1 MKTKFQHIWLF
12 ILFIALSGSIADETK
27 KNIYIVPIQDTIDLG
42 IPAFVNRAINAAEK
56 NSAELIIFE
65 INTFGGRVDAATQ
78 IKDAIYGTSIE
89 TVAFIH
95 RRPNSDDE
103 YAGGGRAIS
112 AGSLIALSCNQI
124 YMTEGATIGATSV
137 VDMSGSKQSEK
148 SQSYMREEMA
158 ATAEKAGKNPD
169 IARGMVD
176 EELSFE
182 FLVINGDSLKV
193 DDIEGRKEG
202 KLITLTTE
210 LALKYGIADGKS
222 ESVEEIISGLG
233 IENYNIITLN
243 ENWSEN
249 LVRFLTDPTIS
260 SLLTTFGT
268 IGIISELYSA
278 GWGIGGTIG
287 VICLTLAL
295 GAGYLTKL
303 ASSLDLLIIMAGLL
317 LLVVEF
323 IAIPGFGLFGI
334 AGIVVLFYGLYL
346 LLIPDMPGV
355 YPDGPDVYSE
365 ALDGFSWGIV
375 GGIICLIMV
384 INLILK
390 SKFLEK
396 FITISSNKS
405 NLKKNYKKRGKV

>member
-1 MKTKFQHIWLF
+1 MT
-12 ILFIALSGSIADETK
+12 D
-27 KNIYIVPIQDTIDLG
+27 
-42 IPAFVNRAINAAEK
+42 
-56 NSAELIIFE
+56 
-65 INTFGGRVDAATQ
+65 GG
-78 IKDAIYGTSIE
+78 
-89 TVAFIH
+89 
-95 RRPNSDDE
+95 
-103 YAGGGRAIS
+103 
-112 AGSLIALSCNQI
+112 
-124 YMTEGATIGATSV
+124 TIGATSV

-158 ATAEKAGKNPD
+158 ATAEKSGKNTD

-210 LALKYGIADGKS
+210 LALKYNIADGKS
-222 ESVEEIISGLG
+222 ESVEELLSDLG
-233 IENYNIITLN
+233 IENYNIITLS
-243 ENWSEN
+243 ENWSED

-287 VICLTLAL
+287 IICLTLAL
-295 GAGYLTKL
+295 GASYLTQL
-303 ASSLDLLIIMAGLL
+303 ASSMDLLIIFSGLL

-323 IAIPGFGLFGI
+323 IAIPGFGFFGI
-334 AGIVVLFYGLYL
+334 AGIGVLFYGLYL
-346 LLIPDMPGV
+346 LLIPDIPV
-355 YPDGPDVYSE
+355 SDEIYSQ

-375 GGIICLIMV
+375 GGIIALIMV
-384 INLILK
+384 INLLLK
-390 SKFLEK
+390 SKFLER
-396 FITISSNKS
+396 FITTDSNVS

>member
-1 MKTKFQHIWLF
+1 MKTKFKHIWLF
-12 ILFIALSGSIADETK
+12 ILFLTLGSSIAEETE
-27 KNIYIVPIQDTIDLG
+27 KNIYVVPIQDTIDLG
-42 IPAFVNRAINAAEK
+42 IPSFVKRAIDMAESD
-56 NSAELIIFE
+56 NSELIIFD
-65 INTFGGRVDAATQ
+65 IDTFGGRVDAATQ
-78 IKDAIYGTSIE
+78 IKDAISATDI
-89 TVAFIH
+89 TTIAFIN
-95 RRPNSDDE
+95 R
-103 YAGGGRAIS
+103 RAIS
-112 AGSLIALSCNQI
+112 AGSLISLSCDQI
-124 YMTEGATIGATSV
+124 YMTDGGTIGATSV

-158 ATAEKAGKNPD
+158 ATAEKSGKNTD

-210 LALKYGIADGKS
+210 LALKYNIADGKS
-222 ESVEEIISGLG
+222 ETVEELLYNLG
-233 IENYNIITLN
+233 IENYNIITLS
-243 ENWSEN
+243 ENWSED

-287 VICLTLAL
+287 IVCLTLAL
-295 GAGYLTKL
+295 GASYLTQL
-303 ASSLDLLIIMAGLL
+303 ASSMDLLIIFSGLL
-317 LLVVEF
+317 LLAVEF
-323 IAIPGFGLFGI
+323 VAIPGFGFFGI
-334 AGIVVLFYGLYL
+334 TGIGVLFYGLYL
-346 LLIPDMPGV
+346 LLIPDIPV
-355 YPDGPDVYSE
+355 SDEIYSQ

-375 GGIICLIMV
+375 GGIIALMMV
-384 INLILK
+384 INLLLK

-396 FITISSNKS
+396 FITTDSNVS

>member
-1 MKTKFQHIWLF
+1 MKTKFKHIWLF
-12 ILFIALSGSIADETK
+12 ILFLTLGSSIADETK
-27 KNIYIVPIQDTIDLG
+27 KNIYVVPIQDTIDLG
-42 IPAFVNRAINAAEK
+42 IPAFVNRSISAAEK
-56 NSAELIIFE
+56 NGAELIIFD
-65 INTFGGRVDAATQ
+65 IDTFGGRVDAATQ
-78 IKDAIYGTSIE
+78 IKDAISATDI
-89 TVAFIH
+89 TTIAFIN
-95 RRPNSDDE
+95 R
-103 YAGGGRAIS
+103 RAIS
-112 AGSLIALSCNQI
+112 AGSLISLSCDQI
-124 YMTEGATIGATSV
+124 YMTDGGTIGATSV

-158 ATAEKAGKNPD
+158 ATAEKAGKNTD

-210 LALKYGIADGKS
+210 LALKYNIADGKS
-222 ESVEEIISGLG
+222 ESVEELLSDLG
-233 IENYNIITLN
+233 IENYNIITLS
-243 ENWSEN
+243 ENWSED

-287 VICLTLAL
+287 IVCLTLAL
-295 GAGYLTKL
+295 GASYLTQL
-303 ASSLDLLIIMAGLL
+303 ASSMDLLIIFSGIL

-323 IAIPGFGLFGI
+323 IAIPGFGFFGI
-334 AGIVVLFYGLYL
+334 AGIGVLFYGLYL
-346 LLIPDMPGV
+346 LLIPDIPV
-355 YPDGPDVYSE
+355 SDEIYSQ

-375 GGIICLIMV
+375 GGIIALIMV
-384 INLILK
+384 INLLLK
-390 SKFLEK
+390 SKFLER
-396 FITISSNKS
+396 FITTDSNSS

>member
-1 MKTKFQHIWLF
+1 MKTKFQYIWLF
-12 ILFIALSGSIADETK
+12 ILFIALSGTIAEETK
-27 KNIYIVPIQDTIDLG
+27 KNIYIIPIQNTIDLG
-42 IPAFVNRAINAAEK
+42 IPSFVNRAIDIAESN
-56 NSAELIIFE
+56 NSELIIFD
-65 INTFGGRVDAATQ
+65 IDTFGGRVDAATQ
-78 IKDAIYGTSIE
+78 IKDSISE
-89 TVAFIH
+89 TEIPTIAFIN
-95 RRPNSDDE
+95 R
-103 YAGGGRAIS
+103 RAIS
-112 AGSLIALSCNQI
+112 AGSLISLSCDKI
-124 YMTEGATIGATSV
+124 YMTDGATIGATSV
-137 VDMSGSKQSEK
+137 VDMTGSKQSEK

-182 FLVINGDSLKV
+182 FLVINGDSLQV

-210 LALKYGIADGKS
+210 LALKYGIANGKS
-222 ESVEEIISGLG
+222 ESIEEILSNLG

-243 ENWSEN
+243 ENWSEDM
-249 LVRFLTDPTIS
+249 VRFLTDPTIS

-287 VICLTLAL
+287 VVCLTLAL

-303 ASSLDLLIIMAGLL
+303 ASSLDLLIIMSGLL

-323 IAIPGFGLFGI
+323 IAIPGFGFFGI
-334 AGIVVLFYGLYL
+334 AGIGVLFYGLYL
-346 LLIPDMPGV
+346 LLIPDIPV
-355 YPDGPDVYSE
+355 SDEIYSQ

-384 INLILK
+384 INLLLK

-396 FITISSNKS
+396 FITVNSNKS
-405 NLKKNYKKRGKV
+405 SLKKNYKKRGKV

>member
-1 MKTKFQHIWLF
+1 MKTKFKHIWLF
-12 ILFIALSGSIADETK
+12 ILFLTLGNSIAEETK
-27 KNIYIVPIQDTIDLG
+27 KNIYVVPIQDTIDLG
-42 IPAFVNRAINAAEK
+42 IPAFVNRAISAAEK
-56 NSAELIIFE
+56 NSAELIIFD
-65 INTFGGRVDAATQ
+65 IDTFGGRVDAATQ
-78 IKDAIYGTSIE
+78 IKDAISATDI
-89 TVAFIH
+89 TTIAFIN
-95 RRPNSDDE
+95 R
-103 YAGGGRAIS
+103 RAIS
-112 AGSLIALSCNQI
+112 AGSLISLSCDQI
-124 YMTEGATIGATSV
+124 YMTDGGTIGATSV

-158 ATAEKAGKNPD
+158 ATAEKAGKNTD

-210 LALKYGIADGKS
+210 LALKYNIADGKS
-222 ESVEEIISGLG
+222 ESVEELLSNLG
-233 IENYNIITLN
+233 IENYNIITLS
-243 ENWSEN
+243 ENWSED

-287 VICLTLAL
+287 IVCLTLAL
-295 GAGYLTKL
+295 GASYLTQL
-303 ASSLDLLIIMAGLL
+303 ASSMDLLIIFSGLL

-323 IAIPGFGLFGI
+323 IAIPGFGFFGI
-334 AGIVVLFYGLYL
+334 AGIGVLFYGLYL
-346 LLIPDMPGV
+346 LLIPDIPV
-355 YPDGPDVYSE
+355 SDEIYSQ

-375 GGIICLIMV
+375 GGIIALIMV
-384 INLILK
+384 INLLLK
-390 SKFLEK
+390 SKFLER
-396 FITISSNKS
+396 FITTDSNSS

>member
-1 MKTKFQHIWLF
+1 MKTKFKHIWLF
-12 ILFIALSGSIADETK
+12 ILFLTLGSSIAEETK
-27 KNIYIVPIQDTIDLG
+27 KNIYVIPIQDTIDLG
-42 IPAFVNRAINAAEK
+42 IPAFVNRAISAAEK
-56 NSAELIIFE
+56 NSAELIIFD
-65 INTFGGRVDAATQ
+65 IDTFGGRVDAATQ
-78 IKDAIYGTSIE
+78 IKDAISATDI
-89 TVAFIH
+89 TTIAFIN
-95 RRPNSDDE
+95 R
-103 YAGGGRAIS
+103 RAIS
-112 AGSLIALSCNQI
+112 AGSLISLSCDQI
-124 YMTEGATIGATSV
+124 YMTDGGTIGATSV

-158 ATAEKAGKNPD
+158 ATAEKSGKNTD

-210 LALKYGIADGKS
+210 LALKYNIADGKS
-222 ESVEEIISGLG
+222 ESVEELLSDLG
-233 IENYNIITLN
+233 IENYNIIALS
-243 ENWSEN
+243 ENWSED

-287 VICLTLAL
+287 IICLTLAL
-295 GAGYLTKL
+295 GASYLTQL
-303 ASSLDLLIIMAGLL
+303 ASSMDLLIIFSGLL

-323 IAIPGFGLFGI
+323 IAIPGFGFFGI
-334 AGIVVLFYGLYL
+334 AGIGVLFYGLYL
-346 LLIPDMPGV
+346 LLIPDIPV
-355 YPDGPDVYSE
+355 SDEIYSQ

-375 GGIICLIMV
+375 GGIIALIMV
-384 INLILK
+384 INLLLK
-390 SKFLEK
+390 SKFLER
-396 FITISSNKS
+396 FITTDSNVS

>member
-12 ILFIALSGSIADETK
+12 ILFIALSGSIAEETK
-27 KNIYIVPIQDTIDLG
+27 KNIYIVPIQNTIDLG
-42 IPAFVNRAINAAEK
+42 IPSFVNRAIDIAK
-56 NSAELIIFE
+56 SDNSELIIFD
-65 INTFGGRVDAATQ
+65 IDTFGGRVDAATQ
-78 IKDAIYGTSIE
+78 IKDAISE
-89 TVAFIH
+89 TEIPTIAFIN
-95 RRPNSDDE
+95 R
-103 YAGGGRAIS
+103 RAIS
-112 AGSLIALSCNQI
+112 AGSLISLSCDKI
-124 YMTEGATIGATSV
+124 YMTDGATIGATSV
-137 VDMSGSKQSEK
+137 VDMTGSKQSEK

-182 FLVINGDSLKV
+182 FLVINGDSLQI

-222 ESVEEIISGLG
+222 ESVEEIISDLG

-243 ENWSEN
+243 ENWSED

-287 VICLTLAL
+287 IVCLTLAL
-295 GAGYLTKL
+295 GAGYLTQL

-323 IAIPGFGLFGI
+323 IAIPGFGFFGI
-334 AGIVVLFYGLYL
+334 AGIGVLFYGLYL
-346 LLIPDMPGV
+346 LLIPDIPV
-355 YPDGPDVYSE
+355 SDEIYSQ

-384 INLILK
+384 INLLLK

>member
-1 MKTKFQHIWLF
+1 MKTKLKHIWLF
-12 ILFIALSGSIADETK
+12 ILFLTLGNSIAEETK
-27 KNIYIVPIQDTIDLG
+27 KNIYVVPIQDTIDLG
-42 IPAFVNRAINAAEK
+42 IPAFVNRAISAAEK
-56 NSAELIIFE
+56 NSAELIIFD
-65 INTFGGRVDAATQ
+65 IDTFGGRVDAATQ
-78 IKDAIYGTSIE
+78 IKDAISATDI
-89 TVAFIH
+89 TTIAFIN
-95 RRPNSDDE
+95 R
-103 YAGGGRAIS
+103 RAIS
-112 AGSLIALSCNQI
+112 AGSLISLSCDQI
-124 YMTEGATIGATSV
+124 YMTDGGTIGATSV

-158 ATAEKAGKNPD
+158 ATAEKSGKNTD

-210 LALKYGIADGKS
+210 LALKYNIADGKS
-222 ESVEEIISGLG
+222 ESVEELLSDLG
-233 IENYNIITLN
+233 IENYNIITLS
-243 ENWSEN
+243 ENWSED

-287 VICLTLAL
+287 IVCLTLAL
-295 GAGYLTKL
+295 GASYLTQL
-303 ASSLDLLIIMAGLL
+303 ASSMDLLIIFSGIL

-323 IAIPGFGLFGI
+323 IAIPGFGFFGI
-334 AGIVVLFYGLYL
+334 AGIGVLFYGLYL
-346 LLIPDMPGV
+346 LLIPDIPV
-355 YPDGPDVYSE
+355 SDEIYSQ

-375 GGIICLIMV
+375 GGIIALIMV
-384 INLILK
+384 INLLLK
-390 SKFLEK
+390 SKFLER
-396 FITISSNKS
+396 FITTDSNAS